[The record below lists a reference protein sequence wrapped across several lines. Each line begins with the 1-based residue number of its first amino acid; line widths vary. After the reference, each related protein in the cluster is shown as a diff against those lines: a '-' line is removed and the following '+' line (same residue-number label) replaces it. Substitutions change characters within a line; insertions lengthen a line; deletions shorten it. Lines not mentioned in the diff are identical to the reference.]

1 MAIGK
6 VTYYVDRASGQII
19 PASALPTRQ
28 ARARTT
34 KQFFYVGRLSGN
46 QKPYQIVA
54 PGVIAR
60 SFHGKLI
67 VQQEQIAAFAQ
78 WLNIPEHYPDVNT
91 LNPVLSWRKK
101 RDQE

>member
-6 VTYYVDRASGQII
+6 VTYYVDRASGEII

-34 KQFFYVGRLSGN
+34 KQYFYIGRLSGN
-46 QKPYQIVA
+46 QKPYRIIK
-54 PGVIAR
+54 GVIAR
-60 SFHGKLI
+60 EFHGKLI
-67 VQQEQIAAFAQ
+67 VQQEESAAFVR
-78 WLNIPEHYPDVNT
+78 WLSSPEEYPDVNT

-101 RDQE
+101 RDQ

>member
-6 VTYYVDRASGQII
+6 VTYYVERATGQII

-34 KQFFYVGRLSGN
+34 KQYFYIGRLSGN
-46 QKPYQIVA
+46 QKPYRIFKDVIV
-54 PGVIAR
+54 R
-60 SFHGKLI
+60 EFHAKVI
-67 VQQEQIAAFAQ
+67 VQQEETAAFAR
-78 WLNIPEHYPDVNT
+78 WLSSPEEYPDVNS

-101 RDQE
+101 REE

>member
-6 VTYYVDRASGQII
+6 VTYYVERATGQII
-19 PASALPTRQ
+19 PASALPSRQ

-34 KQFFYVGRLSGN
+34 KQFFYIGRLSGN
-46 QKPYQIVA
+46 QRPYQIVA

-67 VQQEQIAAFAQ
+67 VQQEETAAFSR
-78 WLNIPEHYPDVNT
+78 WLSAPEEYPDVNS

-101 RDQE
+101 REE

>member
-6 VTYYVDRASGQII
+6 VTYYVDRSSGQII

-34 KQFFYVGRLSGN
+34 KQFFYIGRLSGN

-67 VQQEQIAAFAQ
+67 VQQEETARLAR
-78 WLNIPEHYPDVNT
+78 WLSAPEEYPDAFSF
-91 LNPVLSWRKK
+91 NPALSWRKK
-101 RDQE
+101 REE

>member
-6 VTYYVDRASGQII
+6 VTYYVERATGQII

-34 KQFFYVGRLSGN
+34 KQYFYIGRLSGN
-46 QKPYQIVA
+46 QRPYQIFK
-54 PGVIAR
+54 GVIAR
-60 SFHGKLI
+60 EFHGKMI
-67 VQQEQIAAFAQ
+67 VQQEETAAFAR
-78 WLNIPEHYPDVNT
+78 WLSSPEEYPDVNT

-101 RDQE
+101 REEQ

>member
-6 VTYYVDRASGQII
+6 VTYYVSRETGQII

-34 KQFFYVGRLSGN
+34 RQYFYIGRLSGN

-60 SFHGKLI
+60 QFHGKLI
-67 VQQEQIAAFAQ
+67 VQQEETARFAQ
-78 WLNIPEHYPDVNT
+78 WLNNPEHYPDVNT

-101 RDQE
+101 REE

>member
-19 PASALPTRQ
+19 PASTLPSRQ

-34 KQFFYVGRLSGN
+34 RQYFYIGRLSGN
-46 QKPYQIVA
+46 QKPYQIIA
-54 PGVIAR
+54 TGVIAR

-67 VQQEQIAAFAQ
+67 VQQEETAAFAR
-78 WLNIPEHYPDVNT
+78 WLQSPDEYPDVNS
-91 LNPVLSWRKK
+91 LNPVLSWRKNK
-101 RDQE
+101 DQ